1 MLDVLSNPALK
12 LRHYRN
18 IVALPA
24 LSTATKRHDHCL
36 WCYIFNQSLRRKE
49 WCLPM
54 KTLTRSSFLDMSARN
69 GTDYGNM
76 SWVDFLKIESQGE

>member
-36 WCYIFNQSLRRKE
+36 TVLHIQPIFAQKGVVFTNEDPNSV
-49 WCLPM
+49 
-54 KTLTRSSFLDMSARN
+54 FLS
-69 GTDYGNM
+69 
-76 SWVDFLKIESQGE
+76 